1 MELLVISSVKMR
13 FFLSPNSWMMWSYVS
28 RFRVASSALLT
39 RA

>member
-13 FFLSPNSWMMWSYVS
+13 FLLSPNSWMMWSCVS
-28 RFRVASSALLT
+28 RFRLAASVLLT